1 MSGEQ
6 IVNINK
12 GRITVRRYF
21 WLALAI
27 AFLALPA
34 LELGAQPPPPPQPTQ
49 PPGAPGSPPPPG
61 FGDAL
66 AGLTGPQQGAW
77 KDGQNLFTAKLN
89 PGNGLG
95 PIFNRDSCVA
105 CHSGPAIGGSSE
117 INTTRFGKTTA
128 GVFDPLIA
136 LGGSLLQ
143 ERALQPFGV
152 EVIPSQANTT
162 AKRNTQPLFGL
173 GLIEAIPDAT
183 ILANV
188 RSKPVNGVLGRAAMV
203 TDPVTGKT
211 FVGRFGWKA
220 QQPNLLAFS
229 ADAFVNEM
237 GITNRIYPV
246 ENAPNGNETLLAAME
261 PPNVPTPND
270 QTDPRSGKAGI
281 DRLTDFMRF
290 TAPPPA
296 QPANASTTFG
306 ATFFLQIG
314 CTSCHVPSMKTGA
327 NSVAALNS
335 QTVSLYSDLLLHD
348 MGALGDGIAQ
358 GNAGPR
364 EMRTAPLWGLSAS
377 GPYLHDGRAHTVD
390 AAIRAHAGEAAYS
403 VNQYLK
409 LTSSQ
414 QSLLLQ
420 FLNSL

>member
-1 MSGEQ
+1 M
-6 IVNINK
+6 NLNT
-12 GRITVRRYF
+12 GRFNLRRYF
-21 WLALAI
+21 CAALVM
-27 AFLALPA
+27 AFLALPEP
-34 LELGAQPPPPPQPTQ
+34 ELGAQPPSSAQPPQQPSGPPGPPP
-49 PPGAPGSPPPPG
+49 PPPPPPG
-61 FGDAL
+61 FGVPL

-77 KDGQNLFTAKLN
+77 KDGQNQFTARIN

-117 INTTRFGKTTA
+117 INTTRFGKTTS
-128 GVFDPLIA
+128 GLFDPLIA

-143 ERALQPFGV
+143 EKALQPFGV

-173 GLIEAIPDAT
+173 GLIDAIPDAT

-188 RSKPVNGVLGRAAMV
+188 RTKPVNGVLGRAAMV

-237 GITNRIYPV
+237 GMTNRIYPV
-246 ENAPNGNETLLAAME
+246 ENAPNGDQTLLAEME

-270 QTDPRSGKAGI
+270 QTDPHTGKAGI
-281 DRLTDFMRF
+281 DRLADFMRF
-290 TAPPPA
+290 TAPPPS

-306 ATFFLQIG
+306 ATFFMQIG
-314 CTSCHVPSMKTGA
+314 CTSCHVPSMKTGT
-327 NSVAALNS
+327 NSVTALNS

-348 MGALGDGIAQ
+348 MGSLGDGIAQ
-358 GNAGPR
+358 GNAGPT

-377 GPYLHDGRAHTVD
+377 GPYLHDGRAKTVD
-390 AAIRAHAGEAAYS
+390 AAIRAHAGEATYS

>member
-1 MSGEQ
+1 MK
-6 IVNINK
+6 INTW
-12 GRITVRRYF
+12 RITLRRYF
-21 WLALAI
+21 WVTLAI
-27 AFLALPA
+27 AFFALPVR
-34 LELGAQPPPPPQPTQ
+34 ELGAQPPPPPPNPQQ
-49 PPGAPGSPPPPG
+49 PPQNSPG
-61 FGDAL
+61 FGDAI
-66 AGLTGPQQGAW
+66 AGLTGAQQQAW
-77 KDGQNLFTAKLN
+77 KDGQNQFKTKMNA
-89 PGNGLG
+89 GNGLG

-105 CHSGPAIGGSSE
+105 CHSGPATGGSSG
-117 INTTRFGKTTA
+117 INTTRFGKTTG

-143 ERALQPFGV
+143 DRALQPFGV

-162 AKRNTQPLFGL
+162 AQRNTQPLFGL
-173 GLIEAIPDAT
+173 GLIEAIPDST

-188 RSKPVNGVLGRAAMV
+188 RTKPVNGVLGRAAMV

-211 FVGRFGWKA
+211 VVGRFGWKA

-237 GITNRIYPV
+237 GITNRIFPL
-246 ENAPNGNETLLAAME
+246 ENAPNGNDKLLAAME

-281 DRLTDFMRF
+281 DRLTDFMRL

-314 CTSCHVPSMKTGA
+314 CTSCHVPSMKTGT
-327 NSVAALNS
+327 NSVAALNA

-348 MGALGDGIAQ
+348 MGSLGDGIVQ
-358 GNAGPR
+358 GNAGPT
-364 EMRTAPLWGLSAS
+364 EMRTAPLWGLSSS
-377 GPYLHDGRAHTVD
+377 GPYLHDGRARTVD
-390 AAIRAHAGEAAYS
+390 AAIRAHAGEATYS

-409 LTSSQ
+409 LNSSQ

>member
-1 MSGEQ
+1 MNTKTRRI
-6 IVNINK
+6 IVGTYSCAILT
-12 GRITVRRYF
+12 IAI
-21 WLALAI
+21 LAV
-27 AFLALPA
+27 PER
-34 LELGAQPPPPPQPTQ
+34 ELGAQPQPQPQPQPQQPPQSPPQPQ
-49 PPGAPGSPPPPG
+49 NPPG
-61 FGDAL
+61 FGAAL
-66 AGLTGPQQGAW
+66 DGLTGPLQGAW
-77 KDGQNLFTAKLN
+77 RDGQDQFKAKMN

-105 CHSGPAIGGSSE
+105 CHSGPAVGGSSG
-117 INTTRFGKTTA
+117 INTTRFGKTTG

-143 ERALQPFGV
+143 EKALQPFGV

-162 AKRNTQPLFGL
+162 AQRNTQPLFGL

-188 RSKPVNGVLGRAAMV
+188 RTKPVNGVLGRAAMV

-211 FVGRFGWKA
+211 VVGRFGWKS

-237 GITNRIYPV
+237 GITNRIFPL
-246 ENAPNGNETLLAAME
+246 ENAPDGNEKLLAAME
-261 PPNVPTPND
+261 PPNLPTPND
-270 QTDPRSGKAGI
+270 QTDTRTGKAGI

-290 TAPPPA
+290 TAPPPP

-314 CTSCHVPSMKTGA
+314 CTSCHVPSMITGA
-327 NSVAALNS
+327 NPIAALNN

-348 MGALGDGIAQ
+348 MGSLGDGIAQ
-358 GNAGPR
+358 GNAGPK
-364 EMRTAPLWGLSAS
+364 EMRTAPLWGLSSS

-390 AAIRAHAGEAAYS
+390 AAIRAHAGEATYS

-409 LTSSQ
+409 LSSSQ

>member
-1 MSGEQ
+1 M
-6 IVNINK
+6 
-12 GRITVRRYF
+12 
-21 WLALAI
+21 
-27 AFLALPA
+27 
-34 LELGAQPPPPPQPTQ
+34 
-49 PPGAPGSPPPPG
+49 
-61 FGDAL
+61 
-66 AGLTGPQQGAW
+66 
-77 KDGQNLFTAKLN
+77 
-89 PGNGLG
+89 G

-105 CHSGPAIGGSSE
+105 CHSGPAVGGSSN

-152 EVIPSQANTT
+152 EVVPSQANTT

-173 GLIEAIPDAT
+173 GLIDAIPDAT

-188 RSKPVNGVLGRAAMV
+188 RTKPVNGVLGRAAMV

-211 FVGRFGWKA
+211 VVGRFGWKA

-246 ENAPNGNETLLAAME
+246 ENAPNGNATLLAEME
-261 PPNVPTPND
+261 PPNVPIPND
-270 QTDPRSGKAGI
+270 QTDSHSGKAGI
-281 DRLTDFMRF
+281 DRLADFMRF

-296 QPANASTTFG
+296 QSANASTTFG
-306 ATFFLQIG
+306 GTFFTQIG
-314 CTSCHVPSMKTGA
+314 CASCHVPTMKTGT
-327 NSVAALNS
+327 NPVAALSS

-348 MGALGDGIAQ
+348 MGPLGDGIAQ
-358 GNAGPR
+358 GNAGPT

-377 GPYLHDGRAHTVD
+377 GPYLHDGRANTVD
-390 AAIRAHAGEAAYS
+390 AAIRAHAGEATYS

-409 LTSSQ
+409 LTTSQ
-414 QSLLLQ
+414 QSLLQQ

>member
-1 MSGEQ
+1 M
-6 IVNINK
+6 
-12 GRITVRRYF
+12 
-21 WLALAI
+21 
-27 AFLALPA
+27 
-34 LELGAQPPPPPQPTQ
+34 
-49 PPGAPGSPPPPG
+49 
-61 FGDAL
+61 
-66 AGLTGPQQGAW
+66 
-77 KDGQNLFTAKLN
+77 N

-117 INTTRFGKTTA
+117 INTTRFGKTTG

-143 ERALQPFGV
+143 EKALQPFGV
-152 EVIPSQANTT
+152 EAIPSQANTT

-188 RSKPVNGVLGRAAMV
+188 RTKPVNGVLGRAAMV
-203 TDPVTGKT
+203 TDPLTGKT

-237 GITNRIYPV
+237 GITNRIFPV
-246 ENAPNGNETLLAAME
+246 ENAPNGNQTLLAEME
-261 PPNVPTPND
+261 PPNVPIPND
-270 QTDPRSGKAGI
+270 QTNPHTGKAGI

-306 ATFFLQIG
+306 ATFFMQIG
-314 CTSCHVPSMKTGA
+314 CTSCHVPSMKTGTS
-327 NSVAALNS
+327 SVTALSS

-348 MGALGDGIAQ
+348 MGSLGDGIAQ
-358 GNAGPR
+358 GNAGPK

-377 GPYLHDGRAHTVD
+377 GPYLHDGRANTVD

-414 QSLLLQ
+414 QNLLLQ

>member
-1 MSGEQ
+1 MLT
-6 IVNINK
+6 I
-12 GRITVRRYF
+12 
-21 WLALAI
+21 AMI
-27 AFLALPA
+27 AFP
-34 LELGAQPPPPPQPTQ
+34 ERESGAQPPPPPPQQ
-49 PPGAPGSPPPPG
+49 PPQQQPPQQSPQPKNPPG
-61 FGDAL
+61 FGAAL
-66 AGLTGPQQGAW
+66 DGLTGPQQGAW
-77 KDGQNLFTAKLN
+77 RDGQDQFKARMN

-117 INTTRFGKTTA
+117 INATRFGKTTG

-143 ERALQPFGV
+143 ERALQPIGV

-162 AKRNTQPLFGL
+162 ALRNTQPLFGL
-173 GLIEAIPDAT
+173 GLIDAIPDAT

-188 RSKPVNGVLGRAAMV
+188 RTKPVNGVLGRAAMV
-203 TDPVTGKT
+203 TDPVTGKPA
-211 FVGRFGWKA
+211 VGRFGWKA
-220 QQPNLLAFS
+220 QQANLLAFS

-237 GITNRIYPV
+237 GITNRIFPL

-261 PPNVPTPND
+261 PPNVPIPND
-270 QTDPRSGKAGI
+270 QTDPRTGKAGI
-281 DRLTDFMRF
+281 DRLADFMRF
-290 TAPPPA
+290 TAPPPQ

-306 ATFFLQIG
+306 ATFFMQIG
-314 CTSCHVPSMKTGA
+314 CTSCHVPSMNTGT
-327 NSVAALNS
+327 NPIAALNN

-348 MGALGDGIAQ
+348 MGTLGDGIAQ
-358 GNAGPR
+358 GNAGPK

-390 AAIRAHAGEAAYS
+390 AAIRAHSGEATYS

-409 LTSSQ
+409 LNSSQ

>member
-1 MSGEQ
+1 MLNLPLRRRNNLRNNLHSRLTNQ
-6 IVNINK
+6 
-12 GRITVRRYF
+12 VR
-21 WLALAI
+21 
-27 AFLALPA
+27 
-34 LELGAQPPPPPQPTQ
+34 PPT
-49 PPGAPGSPPPPG
+49 PG
-61 FGDAL
+61 FGAAL
-66 AGLTGPQQGAW
+66 PGLTGPQQAAW
-77 KDGQNLFTAKLN
+77 KDGQDQFRARMNA
-89 PGNGLG
+89 GNGLG

-117 INTTRFGKTTA
+117 INTTRFGKTTG
-128 GVFDPLIA
+128 GVFDPLTA

-143 ERALQPFGV
+143 DRALQPAGV
-152 EVIPSQANTT
+152 EVIPSQANTN

-173 GLIEAIPDAT
+173 GLIDAIPDAT

-188 RSKPVNGVLGRAAMV
+188 RTKPVNGVLGRAAMV

-237 GITNRIYPV
+237 GITNRIYPL

-261 PPNVPTPND
+261 PPNVLIPND

-290 TAPPPA
+290 TAAPPA

-306 ATFFLQIG
+306 GTFFTQIG
-314 CTSCHVPSMKTGA
+314 CASCHVPSMKTGT
-327 NSVAALNS
+327 NPVAALSS

-348 MGALGDGIAQ
+348 MGPLGDGIAQ
-358 GNAGPR
+358 GNAGPK

-377 GPYLHDGRAHTVD
+377 GPYLHDGRAKTVD
-390 AAIRAHAGEAAYS
+390 AAIRAHAGEATYS

-414 QSLLLQ
+414 QSLLVQ